1 MANTPDTSCGKMSPE
16 PSPQTKEMTSI
27 VSSKASAKPKTKGC
41 LFLDMRSGRQP
52 ETSWEMISPLHG
64 ESSMLNFGEY
74 PKDENESSLSQILQ
88 AGVPGKYF
96 LSQKA
101 CQGILRRASVR
112 GKELP
117 AVLKAALMR
126 QASMDTTEV

>member
-1 MANTPDTSCGKMSPE
+1 MANTPDTSFGKMSPE
-16 PSPQTKEMTSI
+16 RSPQTKETTSI
-27 VSSKASAKPKTKGC
+27 ASSKVSAKPKTKGC
-41 LFLDMRSGRQP
+41 LFLDMRSGRQL
-52 ETSWEMISPLHG
+52 ETSWVMISPSHG
-64 ESSMLNFGEY
+64 ECLTHNFGEY
-74 PKDENESSLSQILQ
+74 PKEENESSLSQILQ

-117 AVLKAALMR
+117 AVLKMALMR
-126 QASMDTTEV
+126 QALMDTTEV